1 MAVAGAARGV
11 FSTAGTIGDG
21 QAQAIA
27 QLAEI
32 GIAAAA
38 DTLPEAEDAPV
49 RVTPLWHVPGKKR
62 AWLDQQN
69 DVTVKDVKLAH
80 QENFRAVEHLKR
92 YTTLGLSLIHISEP
106 TRR

>member
-38 DTLPEAEDAPV
+38 DTLPEAKTRRCGSP
-49 RVTPLWHVPGKKR
+49 RYGM
-62 AWLDQQN
+62 
-69 DVTVKDVKLAH
+69 
-80 QENFRAVEHLKR
+80 FRAR
-92 YTTLGLSLIHISEP
+92 NAPGSTSRTM
-106 TRR
+106 